1 VQQSFAK
8 WWRRAPVCLGF
19 SVNAQS
25 MTLVEWCPVDLAQAP
40 LERWAQ
46 EVWTPGEKQDGK
58 PGLSAWEEPAQLAQL
73 GAAVRTAWQRAGMRC
88 RRLAM
93 GLPSELMV
101 QQTLQLDADLP
112 ARELRAQV
120 NWSASQALDLA
131 WDEVAFDFRID
142 KPADAQAA
150 QPGTSLTVTWLACP
164 MTLVQAAQQMS
175 LSAGLRLQFLGVE
188 SAHMPL
194 SEDAA
199 SDLAGLSPQWHLA
212 CEMAR
217 QGSIA

>member
-1 VQQSFAK
+1 MQQSFAK

-25 MTLVEWCPVDLAQAP
+25 MTLVEWGRAGLAQAP

-46 EVWTPGEKQDGK
+46 EVWAPGEKQDAK
-58 PGLSAWEEPAQLAQL
+58 PGPSAWEEPAQLAQL
-73 GAAVRTAWQRAGMRC
+73 GAAVHAAWQRAGMRC

-93 GLPSELMV
+93 GLPSELVV

-142 KPADAQAA
+142 QPADAQAA
-150 QPGTSLTVTWLACP
+150 QPGASLTVTWLACP
-164 MTLVQAAQQMS
+164 MALVQAAQQMS
-175 LSAGLRLQFLGVE
+175 HSAGLRLQFLGVE
-188 SAHMPL
+188 PAHMPL
-194 SEDAA
+194 FEVPA

>member
-1 VQQSFAK
+1 MQQSFAK

-25 MTLVEWCPVDLAQAP
+25 MTLVEWGRAGLAQAP

-46 EVWTPGEKQDGK
+46 EVWTPGEKQDAK
-58 PGLSAWEEPAQLAQL
+58 PGPSAWEEPAQLAQL

-93 GLPSELMV
+93 GLPSELVV

-150 QPGTSLTVTWLACP
+150 QPGASLTVTWLACP

-175 LSAGLRLQFLGVE
+175 HSAGLRLQFLGVE
-188 SAHMPL
+188 PAHMPV
-194 SEDAA
+194 SEGPA

>member
-1 VQQSFAK
+1 MQQSFAK

-25 MTLVEWCPVDLAQAP
+25 MTLVEWGRAGLAQAP
-40 LERWAQ
+40 LPRWAQ
-46 EVWTPGEKQDGK
+46 EVWAPGEKQDAK
-58 PGLSAWEEPAQLAQL
+58 PGPSAWEEPAQLAQL
-73 GAAVRTAWQRAGMRC
+73 GAAVHAAWQRAGMRC

-93 GLPSELMV
+93 GLPSELVV

-142 KPADAQAA
+142 QPADGQAA
-150 QPGTSLTVTWLACP
+150 QPGASLTVTWLACP

-175 LSAGLRLQFLGVE
+175 HNAGLRLQFLGVE
-188 SAHMPL
+188 PAHL
-194 SEDAA
+194 RQVEDLQMGEPA
-199 SDLAGLSPQWHLA
+199 LAPQWHLA

>member
-1 VQQSFAK
+1 MQQSFAK

-25 MTLVEWCPVDLAQAP
+25 MTLVEWCRAGLAQAP

-46 EVWTPGEKQDGK
+46 EVWAPGEKQDGK
-58 PGLSAWEEPAQLAQL
+58 PGLSAWDEPAQLAQL

-175 LSAGLRLQFLGVE
+175 HSAGLRLQFLGVE
-188 SAHMPL
+188 PAHMPL

>member
-1 VQQSFAK
+1 MQQSFAK

-25 MTLVEWCPVDLAQAP
+25 MTLVEWGRAGLAQAP

-46 EVWTPGEKQDGK
+46 EVWAMGEKQDGK
-58 PGLSAWEEPAQLAQL
+58 PGPSAWDEPAQLAQL
-73 GAAVRTAWQRAGMRC
+73 GAAVHAAWQRAGMRC

-93 GLPSELMV
+93 GLPSELVV

-142 KPADAQAA
+142 QPADGQAA
-150 QPGTSLTVTWLACP
+150 QPGASLTVTWLACP
-164 MTLVQAAQQMS
+164 MSLVQAAQQMS
-175 LSAGLRLQFLGVE
+175 HNAGLRLQFLGVE
-188 SAHMPL
+188 PAHL
-194 SEDAA
+194 RQVEDLQMGEPA
-199 SDLAGLSPQWHLA
+199 LAPQWHLA

>member
-1 VQQSFAK
+1 MQQSFAK

-25 MTLVEWCPVDLAQAP
+25 MTLVEWGRAGLAQAP

-46 EVWTPGEKQDGK
+46 EVWAPGEKQDAK
-58 PGLSAWEEPAQLAQL
+58 PGPSAWEEPAQLAQL

-93 GLPSELMV
+93 GLPSELVV

-142 KPADAQAA
+142 QPADGQAA
-150 QPGTSLTVTWLACP
+150 QPGASLTVTWLACP
-164 MTLVQAAQQMS
+164 MALVQAAQQMS
-175 LSAGLRLQFLGVE
+175 HSAGLRLQFLGVE
-188 SAHMPL
+188 PAHMPV
-194 SEDAA
+194 SEGPA